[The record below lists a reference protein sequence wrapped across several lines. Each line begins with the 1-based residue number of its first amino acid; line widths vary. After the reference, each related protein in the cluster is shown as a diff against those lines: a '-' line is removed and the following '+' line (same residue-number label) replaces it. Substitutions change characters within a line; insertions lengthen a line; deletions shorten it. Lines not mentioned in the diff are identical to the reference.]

1 MQLKPISKKLRFDRP
16 EKNLW
21 NPLKLILFVLVLI
34 QAFSCSNS
42 SGVVEGENPRVL
54 IFTKTRAY
62 RHECIEP
69 GVKAM
74 QSWFAKRGITSEH
87 SEDSLMFTPQKLKDF
102 DVVMFFQTTGNVLD
116 SVEQLAFMKY
126 IQSGKGFVGIHSAA
140 DTEYDW
146 AWFTELLGARFADH
160 PDIQSGVMIRVDSAR
175 IATSHLPARWTR
187 TDEWYNFKEAP
198 KNVHVELMADEATYT
213 GGGMG
218 TNHPMAW
225 YHQFDGGRAYYTA
238 MGHTVENYQDT
249 LLLEHLAKAV
259 KWASKR

>member
-1 MQLKPISKKLRFDRP
+1 MIFWHLFKPI
-16 EKNLW
+16 
-21 NPLKLILFVLVLI
+21 LFSLVLL

-42 SGVVEGENPRVL
+42 TGVVEGENPKLL

-74 QSWFAKRGITSEH
+74 QSWFAKRGITSIH
-87 SEDSLMFTPQKLKDF
+87 SEDSLMFTPQKLNDF

-116 SVEQLAFMKY
+116 SLQQTAFMKY
-126 IQSGKGFVGIHSAA
+126 IHSGKGFVGIHSAA

-146 AWFTELLGARFADH
+146 PWFTELLGSRFADH
-160 PDIQSGVMIRVDSAR
+160 PDIQSGVMIRVDSANGSTALTTG
-175 IATSHLPARWTR
+175 IATAHLPARWTR
-187 TDEWYNFKEAP
+187 TDEWYNFKAVP

-213 GGGMG
+213 GGEMG
-218 TNHPMAW
+218 ANHPMAW
-225 YHQFDGGRAYYTA
+225 YHQFDGGRAYYSA

-249 LLLEHLAKAV
+249 LLLEHFAKAV
-259 KWASKR
+259 KWASGVRE

>member
-1 MQLKPISKKLRFDRP
+1 MSKKFGNNAFGVNIWNLLKPL
-16 EKNLW
+16 
-21 NPLKLILFVLVLI
+21 LFSLLLL

-42 SGVVEGENPRVL
+42 TGVVQGENPRVL
-54 IFTKTRAY
+54 IFTKTLAY

-74 QSWFAKRGITSEH
+74 QTWFAKRGITSVH
-87 SEDSLMFTPQKLKDF
+87 SEDALMFTPQKLKEF
-102 DVVMFFQTTGNVLD
+102 DAVMFFQTTGNVLD

-146 AWFTELLGARFADH
+146 PWFTELLGARFADH
-160 PDIQSGVMIRVDSAR
+160 PDIQTGVMISLDSAR
-175 IATSHLPARWTR
+175 ITTSHLPTRWTR

-198 KNVHVELMADEATYT
+198 KNVHVELMADEATYI
-213 GGGMG
+213 GGEMG
-218 TNHPMAW
+218 ANHPMAW

-249 LLLEHLAKAV
+249 LLLEHFAKAV
-259 KWASKR
+259 KWAANK